1 MSGSAKSIVERDV
14 GPASS
19 TKGVGT
25 KEAGIAGGIIAIGGM
40 GSAIGT
46 ISIVVIRSVPE
57 RVKDGI
63 SSVARKDE
71 DGTS

>member
-1 MSGSAKSIVERDV
+1 MSGSTESIVERDV

-25 KEAGIAGGIIAIGGM
+25 KEARIAGGIIAIGGM
-40 GSAIGT
+40 GSATGT

-57 RVKDGI
+57 GVKDGI